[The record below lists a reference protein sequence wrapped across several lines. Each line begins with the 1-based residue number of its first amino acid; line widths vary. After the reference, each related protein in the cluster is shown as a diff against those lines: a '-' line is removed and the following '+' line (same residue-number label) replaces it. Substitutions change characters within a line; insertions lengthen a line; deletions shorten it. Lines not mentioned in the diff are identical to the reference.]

1 MEGSDEGTSVRVLF
15 NISSVCFCSNEALR
29 ATRQINQDYCQV
41 KSKEI
46 KKVCV
51 CVCLPKV
58 CVQTSHGCL

>member
-1 MEGSDEGTSVRVLF
+1 MESSDEGTSVRVLF

-51 CVCLPKV
+51 CVCV
-58 CVQTSHGCL
+58 FT